1 MQEVAVV
8 KEVEEEEKE
17 SMEQEVIM
25 TEEGEEKAARKRP
38 TQGGGTPA
46 TKKKKKRRQEEGTQ
60 LLKALLS
67 SPSMTVDK
75 VEEKMIAELDSLTQV
90 HSHIL
95 PGHSSHSLCGVRE
108 VSTDYRSRVS
118 GVQTLSL
125 TGLVHSIEY
134 LLCQRWH

>member
-8 KEVEEEEKE
+8 KEGEEEEKE
-17 SMEQEVIM
+17 GMEQEVIM

-46 TKKKKKRRQEEGTQ
+46 TKKKKKRRKEEEGAQ

-90 HSHIL
+90 HTHIL

-108 VSTDYRSRVS
+108 VYTDYCSRVS
-118 GVQTLSL
+118 GV
-125 TGLVHSIEY
+125 
-134 LLCQRWH
+134 